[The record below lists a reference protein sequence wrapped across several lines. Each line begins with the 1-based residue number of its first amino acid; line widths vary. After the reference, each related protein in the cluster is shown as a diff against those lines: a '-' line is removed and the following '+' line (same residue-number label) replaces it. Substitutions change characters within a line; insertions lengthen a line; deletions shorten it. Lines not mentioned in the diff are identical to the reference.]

1 MFLYFN
7 DKSPQISSSNAN
19 VKVKG
24 KSEFQMGKNGVEFEK
39 KYSETRTVSQMIID
53 ANVIMNKSH
62 QYKDT

>member
-7 DKSPQISSSNAN
+7 DKSPQISSSNTN

-24 KSEFQMGKNGVEFEK
+24 KSKFQMGENGVEFEK

-53 ANVIMNKSH
+53 AIL
-62 QYKDT
+62 